1 MPQTKGLTVYPKL
14 APPIEFTEVWDVVV
28 NGVTLEFDHRLPNGV
43 GHATFM
49 LDGLAGWS
57 QDK

>member
-1 MPQTKGLTVYPKL
+1 MQTKGLTVYL
-14 APPIEFTEVWDVVV
+14 RLGGNIEFGEVWDVEM
-28 NGVTLEFDHRLPNGV
+28 NGAILEFDHRLPNGV

-49 LDGLAGWS
+49 IDGIAGWS